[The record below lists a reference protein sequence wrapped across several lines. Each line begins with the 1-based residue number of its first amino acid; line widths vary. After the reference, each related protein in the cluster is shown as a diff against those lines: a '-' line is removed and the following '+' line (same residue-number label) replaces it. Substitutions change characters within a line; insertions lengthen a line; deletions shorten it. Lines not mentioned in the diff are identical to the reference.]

1 MLKPP
6 RLGYL
11 LLAAERTHTVRYSN
25 WYLLIW
31 SSIYPSVCVCIHV
44 FIYPKRL

>member
-1 MLKPP
+1 MLKLP

-11 LLAAERTHTVRYSN
+11 LLAAEWTHTESYSN

-31 SSIYPSVCVCIHV
+31 SSIYPSVCVCIHIS
-44 FIYPKRL
+44 IYPKHL